1 MRGEGTLTFDDV
13 AIRFSEEE
21 WRGLR
26 APQKDLYREVMTDN
40 YLNLNSL
47 GLTVSPPEIVVK
59 IERGEDPC
67 VDAAGDRMVN
77 GGAAGGHEDLWGEE
91 EGGAGVSP
99 AGGRVTRRSL
109 RLVKRNSGEWKEERR
124 RLKPNA
130 KTAANPTV
138 TLDRSVPADHEGP
151 LRSQYGGPPP
161 SPGLSDCSTR
171 TPYNRVAAASQE
183 NPDPDSEDKI
193 HTCAQCGESWS
204 RLIDFLSHQMN
215 NCQDRPH
222 RCNICSKTFA
232 KKQHLNA
239 HRRTHTE
246 DRPYTCNQCGRSFR
260 QNSTL
265 TTHLWSH
272 AGHKPFHC
280 SCCPKSFSRKTDL
293 VAHMRR
299 HTGERPYECPYCW
312 DRFIRKKSLQRH
324 LQKHS
329 GESLRSGWELDYP
342 RWKQSQG
349 YVEKTLKMEELPAE
363 EMSAHP
369 TPESTREL
377 RLRWDTERKVESPY
391 RDRPLLAPPPPLQE
405 FIQLTEPIKMEV
417 ENEKRRPEAKMEQST
432 QTENKRPSRLHQEM
446 LRELKRFRRS
456 TAQAQRER
464 DLMRSAM
471 DQMAQEMKELKEM
484 VASLCSPDGYR
495 PSAQPAAILVQ
506 NSCPVWSR
514 PTEDRHS
521 TESSRASP
529 ESSLQCGYSYPLEAM
544 TEQDREQVSWMY
556 ENPAHDEDDMLPT
569 TTIKREEEE
578 EDEDEECELSLSPE
592 VGYYHL
598 SQYDSCRIGERLPN
612 ISMLPL
618 SAEKEWS
625 LLARCAGKPG
635 RFAALV
641 FRALVPFDIYK
652 SWVNRVNLD
661 GLRGRQGIP
670 LNVKRRVMA
679 VVERHFSLRK
689 CDHSE
694 IRNRLNEQLRTRRK
708 SNKHP
713 QAGLPEMQLL
723 SR

>member
-1 MRGEGTLTFDDV
+1 MQ
-13 AIRFSEEE
+13 
-21 WRGLR
+21 
-26 APQKDLYREVMTDN
+26 QKDLYREVMTDN
-40 YLNLNSL
+40 YLNLTSL
-47 GLTVSPPEIVVK
+47 GLTISPPEIVVK

-67 VDAAGDRMVN
+67 VDAAGDGMVN
-77 GGAAGGHEDLWGEE
+77 GAGSREDLWGTDARAE
-91 EGGAGVSP
+91 EGGPGVSP
-99 AGGRVTRRSL
+99 AGGVVTRRSL
-109 RLVKRNSGEWKEERR
+109 RLVKRNSGQWIEERR
-124 RLKPNA
+124 RAKANA
-130 KTAANPTV
+130 KTTASPPSHTPGPPEDW
-138 TLDRSVPADHEGP
+138 TADHDGP
-151 LRSQYGGPPP
+151 HCGGRPP
-161 SPGLSDCSTR
+161 SPCKTE
-171 TPYNRVAAASQE
+171 AAAPQHE
-183 NPDPDSEDKI
+183 SEEKP

-204 RLIDFLSHQMN
+204 RLIDFLSHQMG

-222 RCNICSKTFA
+222 RCNICAKTFA

-246 DRPYTCNQCGRSFR
+246 ERPYTCNQCGRSFR

-280 SCCPKSFSRKTDL
+280 SCCTKSFSRKTDL

-329 GESLRSGWELDYP
+329 GENLRSGWERDYP
-342 RWKQSQG
+342 RWKQSQSF
-349 YVEKTLKMEELPAE
+349 VERNLKMEELPTE
-363 EMSAHP
+363 ELSAHP
-369 TPESTREL
+369 TPESARQL
-377 RLRWDTERKVESPY
+377 LLRWDTERKVESPY
-391 RDRPLLAPPPPLQE
+391 GERPPPPLQE
-405 FIQLTEPIKMEV
+405 IIPLTEPMKIED
-417 ENEKRRPEAKMEQST
+417 EDEKHRPEAVPRTEQST
-432 QTENKRPSRLHQEM
+432 QTENKRPSRLQQEM

-484 VASLCSPDGYR
+484 VASLCPPIGYR
-495 PSAQPAAILVQ
+495 PSAQPSAILVQ

-514 PTEDRHS
+514 APEDRLS

-529 ESSLQCGYSYPLEAM
+529 ESSLQCGYSYPLEALAA
-544 TEQDREQVSWMY
+544 QNREQVSWMY
-556 ENPAHDEDDMLPT
+556 EDAPHDEDDMLPT

-578 EDEDEECELSLSPE
+578 EEEECELSPE
-592 VGYYHL
+592 DGYYEL
-598 SQYDSCRIGERLPN
+598 PQYESCRIGERLPN
-612 ISMLPL
+612 ISMQPL

-625 LLARCAGKPG
+625 LLARSAGKPG

-679 VVERHFSLRK
+679 VVERHFTLRK
-689 CDHSE
+689 FDHSE

-708 SNKHP
+708 SDKHP
-713 QAGLPEMQLL
+713 
-723 SR
+723 

>member
-1 MRGEGTLTFDDV
+1 MAGGGG
-13 AIRFSEEE
+13 SEE
-21 WRGLR
+21 
-26 APQKDLYREVMTDN
+26 
-40 YLNLNSL
+40 
-47 GLTVSPPEIVVK
+47 VV
-59 IERGEDPC
+59 P
-67 VDAAGDRMVN
+67 
-77 GGAAGGHEDLWGEE
+77 
-91 EGGAGVSP
+91 GVS
-99 AGGRVTRRSL
+99 AARGVITRRSL
-109 RLVKRNSGEWKEERR
+109 RLVKRNSGQWIEERR
-124 RLKPNA
+124 RA
-130 KTAANPTV
+130 SART
-138 TLDRSVPADHEGP
+138 
-151 LRSQYGGPPP
+151 
-161 SPGLSDCSTR
+161 SPQDLSR
-171 TPYNRVAAASQE
+171 RETPGEAQE
-183 NPDPDSEDKI
+183 SEEKR
-193 HTCAQCGESWS
+193 HTCGQCGESWS
-204 RLIDFLSHQMN
+204 RLIDFLSHQMGS
-215 NCQDRPH
+215 CQDRPH
-222 RCNICSKTFA
+222 RCNVCSKTFA

-280 SCCPKSFSRKTDL
+280 TCCTKSFSRKTDL

-329 GESLRSGWELDYP
+329 GESLQAGWERDYP
-342 RWKQSQG
+342 RWKQDQG
-349 YVEKTLKMEELPAE
+349 CGERDPKTE
-363 EMSAHP
+363 EMNV
-369 TPESTREL
+369 STR
-377 RLRWDTERKVESPY
+377 
-391 RDRPLLAPPPPLQE
+391 
-405 FIQLTEPIKMEV
+405 
-417 ENEKRRPEAKMEQST
+417 
-432 QTENKRPSRLHQEM
+432 ENKRPSRLQQEM

-456 TAQAQRER
+456 AAQAQRER

-471 DQMAQEMKELKEM
+471 DQMAQEMKEMKEM
-484 VASLCSPDGYR
+484 VASLCASG
-495 PSAQPAAILVQ
+495 AFHPAGNASAILVQ
-506 NSCPVWSR
+506 NSCAMWSR
-514 PTEDRHS
+514 HSEDRHS

-529 ESSLQCGYSYPLEAM
+529 ESSLQCGYPLSR
-544 TEQDREQVSWMY
+544 QGREPVSWMY
-556 ENPAHDEDDMLPT
+556 ESAPQEEDDMLPT

-578 EDEDEECELSLSPE
+578 EEEELSMSPE
-592 VGYYHL
+592 AEYYHL
-598 SQYDSCRIGERLPN
+598 HQYPNSYRIGERLPN
-612 ISMLPL
+612 IPLQPL
-618 SAEKEWS
+618 SSEKEWS

-652 SWVNRVNLD
+652 NWVNRVNLD

-708 SNKHP
+708 SDKHP
-713 QAGLPEMQLL
+713 QPGLPETQQL

>member
-1 MRGEGTLTFDDV
+1 MGSVTFEDV
-13 AIRFSEEE
+13 AVQFSEDE
-21 WRGLR
+21 WRRL
-26 APQKDLYREVMTDN
+26 QTQEKDLYREVMTDN
-40 YLNLNSL
+40 YHNLTSL

-59 IERGEDPC
+59 IERGEEPC
-67 VDAAGDRMVN
+67 VDTEGDRM
-77 GGAAGGHEDLWGEE
+77 AGGGGSEE
-91 EGGAGVSP
+91 VVPGVS
-99 AGGRVTRRSL
+99 AARGVITRRSL
-109 RLVKRNSGEWKEERR
+109 RLVKRNSGQWIEERR
-124 RLKPNA
+124 RA
-130 KTAANPTV
+130 SART
-138 TLDRSVPADHEGP
+138 
-151 LRSQYGGPPP
+151 
-161 SPGLSDCSTR
+161 SPQDLSR
-171 TPYNRVAAASQE
+171 RETPGEAQE
-183 NPDPDSEDKI
+183 SEEKR
-193 HTCAQCGESWS
+193 HTCGQCGESWS
-204 RLIDFLSHQMN
+204 RLIDFLSHQMGS
-215 NCQDRPH
+215 CQDRPH
-222 RCNICSKTFA
+222 RCNVCSKTFA

-280 SCCPKSFSRKTDL
+280 TCCTKSFSRKTDL

-329 GESLRSGWELDYP
+329 GESLQAGWERDYP
-342 RWKQSQG
+342 RWKQDQG
-349 YVEKTLKMEELPAE
+349 CGERDPKTE
-363 EMSAHP
+363 EMNV
-369 TPESTREL
+369 STREM
-377 RLRWDTERKVESPY
+377 RLRWDAERRTEPPYVE
-391 RDRPLLAPPPPLQE
+391 RPPLPPPPPLKE
-405 FIQLTEPIKMEV
+405 IVHLAEPIKTE
-417 ENEKRRPEAKMEQST
+417 EEQEKQKPETVSKVEQSS
-432 QTENKRPSRLHQEM
+432 QTENKRPSRLQQEM

-456 TAQAQRER
+456 AAQAQRER

-471 DQMAQEMKELKEM
+471 DQMAQEMKEMKEM
-484 VASLCSPDGYR
+484 VASLCASG
-495 PSAQPAAILVQ
+495 AFHPAGNASAILVQ
-506 NSCPVWSR
+506 NSCAMWSR
-514 PTEDRHS
+514 HSEDRHS

-529 ESSLQCGYSYPLEAM
+529 ESSLQCGYPLSR
-544 TEQDREQVSWMY
+544 QGREPVSWMY
-556 ENPAHDEDDMLPT
+556 ESAPQEEDDMLPT

-578 EDEDEECELSLSPE
+578 EEEELSMSPE
-592 VGYYHL
+592 AEYYHL
-598 SQYDSCRIGERLPN
+598 HQYPNSYRIGERLPN
-612 ISMLPL
+612 IPLQPL
-618 SAEKEWS
+618 SSEKEWS

-652 SWVNRVNLD
+652 NWVNRVNLD

-708 SNKHP
+708 SDKHP
-713 QAGLPEMQLL
+713 QPGLPETQLL